1 MPWCPK
7 CRSEYRP
14 DFRTCE
20 DCDCD
25 LVDCILED
33 SRPDDPPPGDLIH
46 LYSTTFLEEA
56 ETLRIILEDENI
68 YATIA
73 NQGGAMYA
81 VGIPTPAAPLRIM
94 IPEADSERAK
104 EILGDHLQKVQMKPV
119 DTPFQKELEAS
130 RGSSRKAWIV
140 VWLVIC
146 PAVPLS
152 FLLFPLFEQFLF
164 LVFYFVGIGLVAWKL
179 GRSRSRK

>member
-1 MPWCPK
+1 MAWCPK

-14 DFRTCE
+14 DFDRCQ

-25 LVDCILED
+25 LVDCGPEA

-56 ETLRIILEDENI
+56 ETLRIMLQDAGVHASIGNE
-68 YATIA
+68 
-73 NQGGAMYA
+73 GGALYA

-94 IPEADSERAK
+94 IPETEVEKAK
-104 EILGDHLQKVQMKPV
+104 EIIEEHLGNLQKKPV

-130 RGSSRKAWIV
+130 RVTSRKAWIV
-140 VWLVIC
+140 AWLAP
-146 PAVPLS
+146 PAATLALSPFLS
-152 FLLFPLFEQFLF
+152 FQHLLLAGVYL
-164 LVFYFVGIGLVAWKL
+164 VGIGLVVWKL
-179 GRSRSRK
+179 GGFRSRK